1 MAKNQNESGE
11 KRGPVEK
18 TEKGWPINPIGV
30 VALIVFGFIVIFLI
44 ARPLFEKKT
53 TILQQDQQQNA
64 AGGSITNPA
73 AGEIVKASNLK
84 ITLSIDKPEDVDKVQ
99 FWVKTYDDNK
109 WTMIGEVTTQPFTL
123 NWQIPDQ
130 FQNKAVALTT
140 HIYNKDGTIIKDP
153 GGWRE
158 GIIILSDK

>member
-1 MAKNQNESGE
+1 MPKNDDSGE
-11 KRGPVEK
+11 KRGPIEK

-44 ARPLFEKKT
+44 ARPFFAQKT

-64 AGGSITNPA
+64 AGGSITSPA
-73 AGEIVKASNLK
+73 AGDVIRKS
-84 ITLSIDKPEDVDKVQ
+84 TLNISLSVEKPGDVDKVE
-99 FWVKTYDDNK
+99 FWVKTYADNK
-109 WTMIGEVTTQPFTL
+109 WTMIGEATTPPFTL

-140 HIYNKDGTIIKDP
+140 HIYNKDGTVIKDP

-158 GIIILSDK
+158 GIIILSN

>member
-158 GIIILSDK
+158 GVIILSNQ

>member
-158 GIIILSDK
+158 GVIIL